1 MKKTLIII
9 LLILQ
14 TTYLFAR
21 NSKDLDNVFDQI
33 MNSEGLKR
41 TKLIDKLSD
50 YSIKKVI
57 NKTKHY
63 LKSSDVNNKEAAAEI
78 SGIIKSK
85 SYEKIIKQE
94 FKKAKDFKLINSL
107 IFSIGANKY
116 HKLGNLLCKYINDK
130 KHQKTAFFAL
140 IKLNDKSC
148 FRLFKKNLQKRDYK
162 KQLSIL
168 EFITKTKNKKYFK
181 YVKKLFKVT
190 KNSSVKYSSGIA
202 LLILEDKTSLKYIEN
217 YLNKTLDS
225 GMLKLNAYRNLEKLL
240 NNSNPNTEKIF
251 QNCIKNS
258 NNNLVK
264 LFCITT
270 MVKKDKFNKLAQ
282 KDIDFIESYSQT
294 NDANIY
300 MQYSEFRRYLAIYN
314 NKHKKDTPKVINENE
329 AAKPE

>member
-1 MKKTLIII
+1 MKKTLIMI

-21 NSKDLDNVFDQI
+21 NNKNLDNLFDQI
-33 MNSEGLKR
+33 MNSDGLRR
-41 TKLIDKLSD
+41 TELIDKLSN
-50 YSIKKVI
+50 YPIKKII
-57 NKTKHY
+57 NKTKYY
-63 LKSSDVNNKEAAAEI
+63 LKSSDIDNKEAAAEI

-85 SYEKIIKQE
+85 SYENIIKKE
-94 FKKAKDFKLINSL
+94 LKKAKDFRLINSL
-107 IFSIGANKY
+107 IFSIGSNKY

-130 KHQKTAFFAL
+130 KHQKPAFFAL

-148 FRLFKKNLQKRDYK
+148 FKQFKKILQKKDYK

-181 YVKKLFKVT
+181 YIKKLFKIT
-190 KNSSVKYSSGIA
+190 KNSSVKYSSGIT
-202 LLILEDKTSLKYIEN
+202 LLVLEDKTSLKYIKN
-217 YLNKTLDS
+217 YLNKDLDS

-240 NNSNPNTEKIF
+240 DNNNPNTEKIF
-251 QNCIKNS
+251 QNCIRNS
-258 NNNLVK
+258 NNDLVK

-282 KDIDFIESYSQT
+282 KDIDFIESYSQS

-300 MQYSEFRRYLAIYN
+300 MQYSEFRRYLTIYN
-314 NKHKKDTPKVINENE
+314 NKHKINIPKAINENE